1 MLLRTKCAGMSIHI
15 PLDIGNWRGI
25 KNLAD
30 TFDDIVPHVR
40 LCEVKQ
46 QLVAAQKILRPRLSC
61 SAQSGCLRYRSESG
75 LTDSGSNQSPNCG
88 PMAFSFSPRPF
99 SPFGSF
105 LGFTE

>member
-46 QLVAAQKILRPRLSC
+46 QLVAAQKIGTAKAVMQRPVRVL
-61 SAQSGCLRYRSESG
+61 AVQV
-75 LTDSGSNQSPNCG
+75 
-88 PMAFSFSPRPF
+88 
-99 SPFGSF
+99 
-105 LGFTE
+105 